1 MIRNLAV
8 ATVAL
13 VLAGFLGWFLAE
25 TEPVTGGFTGSE
37 ALPLPAEKP
46 GNKEVPIDRSLKT
59 LYQRAA
65 WSAVAP
71 EEDEAGSDE
80 DEEVALPEGLDRFR
94 LLGILRVAGRQA
106 EVLLKDL
113 NAGDEKPA
121 VFRAA
126 QGDNLQDSGVVL
138 ARIGQQKISL
148 EQAGEVRELFLFP
161 RSPTNGRDE

>member
-1 MIRNLAV
+1 MIRNV
-8 ATVAL
+8 AAATIAL

-25 TEPVTGGFTGSE
+25 TEPVTGRFAGSE
-37 ALPLPAEKP
+37 ALPLPAENP
-46 GNKEVPIDRSLKT
+46 GNEEIAINRGLET

-65 WSAVAP
+65 WSAVPP
-71 EEDEAGSDE
+71 EDDEAVNSA
-80 DEEVALPEGLDRFR
+80 EEEIALPEGLDRFR
-94 LLGILRVAGRQA
+94 LLGILRVAGTQV

-113 NAGDEKPA
+113 SAGDERPA

-148 EQAGEVRELFLFP
+148 EQAGEARELFLFP